1 MSELGANPPWHIM
14 LFNAA
19 GTHGGVS
26 ETSRLDDLDDEEI
39 KAVEEFYKDRKDLK
53 TFKTADELIRW
64 LNE

>member
-1 MSELGANPPWHIM
+1 M

-19 GTHGGVS
+19 AEHGVVS

-39 KAVEEFYKDRKDLK
+39 KAVEEFYKDRKGLK